1 MFWDKKE
8 QQVKDLMREHLEKI
22 KECLD
27 LFEATIALYLD
38 GKEEEANR
46 SSYNVHTKEHEA
58 DECRRVILAR
68 LSEGAFLPFFR
79 EDYIGIVELV
89 DKIAN
94 RAKTVT
100 QTMIIEEPKIPQ
112 DMHDDVRA
120 LTNKAVITL
129 EPLVKLFNVQLL
141 DKSKSL
147 ALIQEIS
154 NREQAA
160 DSIEFKLLRRLFKEI
175 DISLAEKI
183 IIGNL
188 MTLIAE
194 VADAVENVGDR
205 IQILISKQAI

>member
-8 QQVKDLMREHLEKI
+8 QQVKDFMKEHLGKI

-27 LFEATIALYLD
+27 LFETTIALYLE
-38 GKEEEANR
+38 GKEEEANV
-46 SSYNVHTKEHEA
+46 SSFNVHKKEHEA
-58 DECRRVILAR
+58 DEVRRKILAK

-100 QTMIIEEPKIPQ
+100 QTMVIEGLKMPQ
-112 DMHDDVRA
+112 EMHDDILA

-129 EPLVKLFNVQLL
+129 EPLVKLFDVPLL

-154 NREQAA
+154 NREQVA
-160 DSIEFKLLRRLFKEI
+160 DSIEFRLLKRLFKEI
-175 DISLAEKI
+175 NIPLAEKI
-183 IIGNL
+183 LIGNL
-188 MTLIAE
+188 VTLIAE
-194 VADAVENVGDR
+194 VADAIENVGDR

>member
-8 QQVKDLMREHLEKI
+8 QQVKEFMKEHLEKV

-27 LFEATIALYLD
+27 LFETTIALYLD
-38 GKEEEANR
+38 GKEEEANV
-46 SSYNVHTKEHEA
+46 SSYNVHKKEHEA
-58 DECRRVILAR
+58 DECRRKILAK

-100 QTMIIEEPKIPQ
+100 QTMVIEGPKIPQ
-112 DMHDDVRA
+112 EMHEDIRA

-129 EPLVKLFNVQLL
+129 EPLVKLFDVPLL
-141 DKSKSL
+141 DRSKSL

-154 NREQAA
+154 TREQVA
-160 DSIEFKLLRRLFKEI
+160 DSIEFKILKKLFKDI
-175 DISLAEKI
+175 NISLAEKI

-188 MTLIAE
+188 VTIIAE
-194 VADAVENVGDR
+194 VADAIENVGDR

>member
-8 QQVKDLMREHLEKI
+8 QQVKEFMKEHLEKV

-27 LFEATIALYLD
+27 IYEATIALYLN
-38 GKEEEANR
+38 GKEEEANV
-46 SSYNVHTKEHEA
+46 SSYNVHKKEHEA
-58 DECRRVILAR
+58 DECRRKILAK

-79 EDYIGIVELV
+79 EDYLGIVELV

-100 QTMIIEEPKIPQ
+100 QTMVIEGPKIPQ
-112 DMHDDVRA
+112 EMREDIRV
-120 LTNKAVITL
+120 LTHKAVITL
-129 EPLVKLFNVQLL
+129 EPLLKLFDVPLL

-154 NREQAA
+154 TREQVA
-160 DSIEFKLLRRLFKEI
+160 DSIEFKILKKLFKEI
-175 DISLAEKI
+175 NISLAEKI

-188 MTLIAE
+188 VTIIAE
-194 VADAVENVGDR
+194 VADAIENVGDR

>member
-8 QQVKDLMREHLEKI
+8 QQVKEFMKEHLVKV

-27 LFEATIALYLD
+27 LFETTIGLYLD
-38 GKEEEANR
+38 GKEEEANV
-46 SSYNVHTKEHEA
+46 SSYNVHKKEHEA
-58 DECRRVILAR
+58 DECRRKILAK

-100 QTMIIEEPKIPQ
+100 QTMVIEGPKIPQ
-112 DMHDDVRA
+112 EMHEDIRT

-129 EPLVKLFNVQLL
+129 EPLVKLFDVPLL

-147 ALIQEIS
+147 TLIQEIS
-154 NREQAA
+154 TREQVA
-160 DSIEFKLLRRLFKEI
+160 DSIEFKILKKLFKEI
-175 DISLAEKI
+175 NISLAEKI

-188 MTLIAE
+188 VTIIAE
-194 VADAVENVGDR
+194 VADAIENVGDR

>member
-8 QQVKDLMREHLEKI
+8 QQVKEFMKEHLEKV

-27 LFEATIALYLD
+27 LFETTIALYLD
-38 GKEEEANR
+38 GKEEEANV
-46 SSYNVHTKEHEA
+46 SSYNVHKKEHEA
-58 DECRRVILAR
+58 DECRRKILAK

-100 QTMIIEEPKIPQ
+100 QTMVIEGPKIPQ
-112 DMHDDVRA
+112 EMHEDIRA

-129 EPLVKLFNVQLL
+129 EPLVKLFDVPLL
-141 DKSKSL
+141 DRSKSL

-154 NREQAA
+154 TREQVA
-160 DSIEFKLLRRLFKEI
+160 DSIEFKILKKLFKEI
-175 DISLAEKI
+175 NISLAEKI

-188 MTLIAE
+188 VTIIAE
-194 VADAVENVGDR
+194 VADAIENVGDL

>member
-8 QQVKDLMREHLEKI
+8 QQVKDFMKEHLGKI

-27 LFEATIALYLD
+27 LFETTIALYLE
-38 GKEEEANR
+38 GKAEEANV
-46 SSYNVHTKEHEA
+46 SSFNVHKKEHEA
-58 DECRRVILAR
+58 DEVRRKILAK

-100 QTMIIEEPKIPQ
+100 QTMVIEGPKIPQ
-112 DMHDDVRA
+112 EMHDDIRA
-120 LTNKAVITL
+120 LTNKAVVTL
-129 EPLVKLFNVQLL
+129 EPLMKLFDVPLL

-154 NREQAA
+154 NREQVA
-160 DSIEFKLLRRLFKEI
+160 DSIEFRLLKRLFKEI
-175 DISLAEKI
+175 NVSLAEKI
-183 IIGNL
+183 ILGSL
-188 MTLIAE
+188 VTLIAE
-194 VADAVENVGDR
+194 VADAIENVGDR

>member
-8 QQVKDLMREHLEKI
+8 QQVKEFMKEHLEKV

-27 LFEATIALYLD
+27 LFEATIALYLN
-38 GKEEEANR
+38 GKEEEANV
-46 SSYNVHTKEHEA
+46 SSYNVHKKEHEA
-58 DECRRVILAR
+58 DECRRKILAK

-79 EDYIGIVELV
+79 EDYLGIVELV

-100 QTMIIEEPKIPQ
+100 QTMVIEGPKIPQ
-112 DMHDDVRA
+112 EMHEDIRA
-120 LTNKAVITL
+120 LTNKAVLTL
-129 EPLVKLFNVQLL
+129 EPLVKLFDVPLL

-154 NREQAA
+154 TREQVA
-160 DSIEFKLLRRLFKEI
+160 DSIEFKILKKLFKEI
-175 DISLAEKI
+175 NISLAEKI

-188 MTLIAE
+188 VTIIAE
-194 VADAVENVGDR
+194 VADAIENVGDR

>member
-1 MFWDKKE
+1 MFWDRKE
-8 QQVKDLMREHLEKI
+8 QQVKELMREHLEKV

-58 DECRRVILAR
+58 DECRREILAK

-79 EDYIGIVELV
+79 EDYIAIVELV

-100 QTMIIEEPKIPQ
+100 QTMIIEGPKMPEELHEDI
-112 DMHDDVRA
+112 RT
-120 LTNKAVITL
+120 LTNKSVITL
-129 EPLVKLFNVQLL
+129 EPLVKLFDVPLL
-141 DKSKSL
+141 DKPKSL

-160 DSIEFKLLRRLFKEI
+160 DSVEFKLLKRLFKEI
-175 DISLAEKI
+175 DIPLAEKI

>member
-8 QQVKDLMREHLEKI
+8 QQVKEFMKEHLEKV

-27 LFEATIALYLD
+27 LFETTIALYLD
-38 GKEEEANR
+38 GKEEEANV
-46 SSYNVHTKEHEA
+46 SSYNVHKKEHEA
-58 DECRRVILAR
+58 DECRRKILAK

-100 QTMIIEEPKIPQ
+100 QTMVIEGPKIPQ
-112 DMHDDVRA
+112 EMHEDIRA
-120 LTNKAVITL
+120 LTNRAVITL
-129 EPLVKLFNVQLL
+129 EPLVKLFDVPLL
-141 DKSKSL
+141 DRSKSL

-154 NREQAA
+154 TREQVA
-160 DSIEFKLLRRLFKEI
+160 DSIEFKILKKLFKEI
-175 DISLAEKI
+175 NISLAEKI

-188 MTLIAE
+188 VTIIAE
-194 VADAVENVGDR
+194 VADAIENVGDL

>member
-8 QQVKDLMREHLEKI
+8 QQVKEFMKEHLEKV

-27 LFEATIALYLD
+27 LFETTIALYLD
-38 GKEEEANR
+38 GKEEEANV
-46 SSYNVHTKEHEA
+46 SSYNVHKKEHEA
-58 DECRRVILAR
+58 DECRRKILAK

-100 QTMIIEEPKIPQ
+100 QTMVIEGPKIPQ
-112 DMHDDVRA
+112 EMHEDIRA
-120 LTNKAVITL
+120 LANRAVITL
-129 EPLVKLFNVQLL
+129 EPLVKLFDVPLL

-154 NREQAA
+154 TREQVA
-160 DSIEFKLLRRLFKEI
+160 DSIEFKLLKRLFKEI
-175 DISLAEKI
+175 NISLAEKI

-188 MTLIAE
+188 VTIIAE
-194 VADAVENVGDR
+194 VADAIENVGDR

>member
-8 QQVKDLMREHLEKI
+8 QQVKDFMKEHLGKI

-27 LFEATIALYLD
+27 LFETTIALYLD
-38 GKEEEANR
+38 GKEEEANV
-46 SSYNVHTKEHEA
+46 SSYNVHKKEHEA
-58 DECRRVILAR
+58 DECRRKILAK

-100 QTMIIEEPKIPQ
+100 QTMVIEGPKIPQ
-112 DMHDDVRA
+112 VMHEDIRA

-129 EPLVKLFNVQLL
+129 EPLMKLFDVPLL

-154 NREQAA
+154 SREQVA
-160 DSIEFKLLRRLFKEI
+160 DSIEFRLLKRLFREI

-183 IIGNL
+183 IVGNL
-188 MTLIAE
+188 VTLIAE